1 MRRFITYLY
10 EYRDGEKMNNAG
22 FIRVDVRGSV
32 VQMMLNIKTH
42 SITDA
47 RGEFVLYIKDIKGEN
62 VFESILEEII
72 LCKGAYDGRYSF
84 DLKEKNISL
93 EDIIGVALEYED
105 GTYMASCWRDG
116 EEGTVAKR
124 NTCVPRNQAQELK
137 ASEAPKDEVLVSN
150 LTEDIYQMTTYC
162 KINLNEIHSLHH
174 KHWHYGNNSF
184 LIHGFWNYGYLVLKE
199 NLEENKKR
207 VSLGVPGIYEE
218 PEMVMATYFGFPR
231 FEILPTQVVQMEVG
245 EKISVLAEK
254 ENQQAQEHILG
265 CWFVEL

>member
-1 MRRFITYLY
+1 MMTY
-10 EYRDGEKMNNAG
+10 N
-22 FIRVDVRGSV
+22 
-32 VQMMLNIKTH
+32 
-42 SITDA
+42 
-47 RGEFVLYIKDIKGEN
+47 
-62 VFESILEEII
+62 
-72 LCKGAYDGRYSF
+72 
-84 DLKEKNISL
+84 
-93 EDIIGVALEYED
+93 
-105 GTYMASCWRDG
+105 
-116 EEGTVAKR
+116 
-124 NTCVPRNQAQELK
+124 
-137 ASEAPKDEVLVSN
+137 
-150 LTEDIYQMTTYC
+150 

-265 CWFVEL
+265 CWFVDL